1 MKIESVSRLEVTKS
15 FAKYLPL
22 VIFAGLFY
30 TLIISGGIL
39 FLANEKLGM
48 TLVFRDIAVA
58 VTLLVTGLMVLYCHW
73 VVSLIS
79 SCYMELGS
87 TDLKIKASYPGGSK
101 EQQYLYANIEK
112 IVFGQNLSWTESSLE
127 KMSKYGIIVNSGMR
141 VTKDI
146 KAGKLVVNTTDKSG
160 KTFNF
165 IDKAFNT
172 EELSEFLLA
181 LKEKGVA
188 VELS

>member
-1 MKIESVSRLEVTKS
+1 VCGVRTLYMKIESVSRLEVTKS

-39 FLANEKLGM
+39 FLANE
-48 TLVFRDIAVA
+48 R
-58 VTLLVTGLMVLYCHW
+58 

-127 KMSKYGIIVNSGMR
+127 KMSKYGIIVNSGMSR
-141 VTKDI
+141 KRHGRAKSCTPVL
-146 KAGKLVVNTTDKSG
+146 KALITHG
-160 KTFNF
+160 
-165 IDKAFNT
+165 DKAENRD
-172 EELSEFLLA
+172 
-181 LKEKGVA
+181 
-188 VELS
+188 

>member
-58 VTLLVTGLMVLYCHW
+58 VTLLVTGLMVFYCHR

-165 IDKAFNT
+165 IDKAFN
-172 EELSEFLLA
+172 
-181 LKEKGVA
+181 
-188 VELS
+188 

>member
-58 VTLLVTGLMVLYCHW
+58 VTLLVTGLMVFYCHR